1 VRSHVEVVF
10 DYGHLKAVGGP
21 VSEVYKSDISFLA
34 SFDVAEKFVGLVGRA
49 ALFLHEGN
57 ELFFGEMS
65 VLASAVLEHMNSFLN

>member
-1 VRSHVEVVF
+1 VRSHVEGVF
-10 DYGHLKAVGGP
+10 DYGHLETVGGP
-21 VSEVYKSDISFLA
+21 ISKGNESDVSFLV
-34 SFDVAEKFVGLVGRA
+34 SFDVAKKFVGLAGRA